1 MNNKFTQLC
10 YVGFCFVVLCD
21 GRKFEISNSFM
32 RRVTTTT
39 KTPRRKSELNRIY
52 VRLPFFVR

>member
-32 RRVTTTT
+32 RRVTT
-39 KTPRRKSELNRIY
+39 KKHQEEKANRIESMLGY
-52 VRLPFFVR
+52 LFFVR